1 MPITVASCFAS
12 ADLVSKGRVRWDEN
26 LPERAPGVYVLSLAS
41 EVNSGTPSLAKA
53 PIDVVEIERLL
64 AARPYLQIDGSRATA
79 GLLAQ
84 RLGCYWLPTEPI
96 LYIGQTSK
104 PLRSRLQQFYT
115 TRIGERSPHAGGWW
129 IKALTCLSDV
139 YVHYAPTKDFKECER
154 RMLRYFQANVE
165 VALPELG
172 ERRHDGM
179 PFANK
184 EWWTEDNRRIL
195 REHGIRYA
203 TSNPKGI

>member
-26 LPERAPGVYVLSLAS
+26 LLERAPGVYVLSLAS
-41 EVNSGTPSLAKA
+41 EINSITPSLAKA
-53 PIDVVEIERLL
+53 PIDVAKIERLL
-64 AARPYLQIDGSRATA
+64 AVRPYLQIDGSRATA
-79 GLLAQ
+79 SLLAQ
-84 RLGCYWLPTEPI
+84 RLSCYWLPTEPI

-129 IKALTCLSDV
+129 VKALTCLSDV

-154 RMLRYFQANVE
+154 RMLRYFRANAE
-165 VALPELG
+165 VPLPRVG
-172 ERRHDGM
+172 DRRHDCM

-203 TSNPKGI
+203 TSNPKRI